1 MFNMH
6 ISSPTRDV
14 ASMDASGLT
23 TSPLV
28 IQTTQQLGLQVP
40 LGLIINETRTSADQ
54 ALVFDEIN
62 GTVYLESS
70 SSTTNP
76 ESILETSLVQN
87 ILRDGFSTQRY
98 VNHLFV
104 VTYRSFISKKLIC
117 LLVFS
122 SMSTEQSLLADP
134 ENILDSSNIYHP
146 LVVNNV
152 KDLNST
158 QSSSDSNSPLFTFLV
173 SITNT
178 IYLKKYNFEN

>member
-104 VTYRSFISKKLIC
+104 ITYRSFIIK
-117 LLVFS
+117 
-122 SMSTEQSLLADP
+122 
-134 ENILDSSNIYHP
+134 N
-146 LVVNNV
+146 
-152 KDLNST
+152 
-158 QSSSDSNSPLFTFLV
+158 
-173 SITNT
+173 
-178 IYLKKYNFEN
+178 